1 MKSNVIIK
9 SLDDT
14 NQQYDW
20 LEIDFNSYLYDE
32 GNSGIKS
39 HSNHYNL
46 SVFVSNEEYHR
57 VKDSLDSLIKV
68 LYSVAN

>member
-14 NQQYDW
+14 NRQYDW

-32 GNSGIKS
+32 GNSGTSS

-46 SVFVSNEEYHR
+46 SVFVSKKEYQR
-57 VKDSLDSLIKV
+57 IKDSLDNFIKV
-68 LYSVAN
+68 LYGIAN

>member
-14 NQQYDW
+14 NRQYDW

-32 GNSGIKS
+32 GNSGTES

-46 SVFVSNEEYHR
+46 SVYQFIR
-57 VKDSLDSLIKV
+57 GRQKRKLGT
-68 LYSVAN
+68 